1 METCCTPK
9 TNMMFSVDYTSN
21 FFNQLKIKYVD
32 YIFFKKQY
40 FTAGEL
46 FQPHFLKN
54 IFVYV

>member
-32 YIFFKKQY
+32 YIFLKKKY

-46 FQPHFLKN
+46 FQPHF
-54 IFVYV
+54 